1 MSLRF
6 SENRDLWDTV
16 TVELGTRPMSDV
28 SQPLRQPE
36 KVGFD
41 HLADDVF
48 GLSLRGLR
56 TIKDAFL
63 RPAVFFATARE
74 PDWERRY
81 TPSVRLFTSLILL
94 ILALRFL
101 WAGPGTVIEETFANQ
116 MQILAERYH
125 PIFGTRESLDKII
138 NTYFLIY
145 PGAVVT
151 TILVISL
158 ATFIWGKGTS
168 WGARVRLFFAAM
180 IPNAT
185 LSIVMVSFMGL
196 VPPSFMLATV
206 IVPMFVNFTIDSL
219 TIIRGLKPVFSLPS
233 RIWRGVLFA
242 LLSFLS
248 LTLASLV
255 SSIGAGFILG
265 KSVEYELQQRSES
278 AAPSESEAPSVPIQ
292 ETSE

>member
-1 MSLRF
+1 
-6 SENRDLWDTV
+6 
-16 TVELGTRPMSDV
+16 MSDA
-28 SQPLRQPE
+28 SQPLRQTE
-36 KVGFD
+36 KVGLD

-48 GLSLRGLR
+48 GLSLRGLK
-56 TIKDAFL
+56 TIRDAFWS
-63 RPAVFFATARE
+63 PAVLFASARD
-74 PDWERRY
+74 PNWDRRY
-81 TPSVRLFTSLILL
+81 TPSVRLFTSLIVL

-101 WAGPGTVIEETFANQ
+101 WAGPGTVVEETFSNQ

-180 IPNAT
+180 IPNAA
-185 LSIVMVSFMGL
+185 LSIVMVSIMGL
-196 VPPSFMLATV
+196 VPPSYMMATV
-206 IVPMFVNFTIDSL
+206 IIPMFVNFAIDS
-219 TIIRGLKPVFSLPS
+219 TTVIRGLKPVFSLPS

-242 LLSFLS
+242 ILSFLS

-255 SSIGAGFILG
+255 ASIGAGFVMG
-265 KSVEYELQQRSES
+265 KSVEYELQQQSES
-278 AAPSESEAPSVPIQ
+278 PAPSEGGTPSVPIQ
-292 ETSE
+292 ENSE

>member
-1 MSLRF
+1 M
-6 SENRDLWDTV
+6 SENAT
-16 TVELGTRPMSDV
+16 
-28 SQPLRQPE
+28 PLRQTE

-56 TIKDAFL
+56 TIRDAFL
-63 RPAVFFATARE
+63 RPAVLFTSARE
-74 PDWERRY
+74 PNWERRY
-81 TPSVRLFTSLILL
+81 TPSVRLFTSLIVI

-101 WAGPGTVIEETFANQ
+101 WAGPGTVVEETFAEQ
-116 MQILAERYH
+116 MDILAERYH

-151 TILVISL
+151 TILAISL

-180 IPNAT
+180 IPNAA
-185 LSIVMVSFMGL
+185 LSIVMVSIMGL
-196 VPPSFMLATV
+196 VPPSYMMTTV
-206 IVPMFVNFTIDSL
+206 IVPMFMNFAIDS
-219 TIIRGLKPVFSLPS
+219 TTVIRGLKPVFSLPG

-255 SSIGAGFILG
+255 ASIGAGFVLG
-265 KSVEYELQQRSES
+265 KSVEYELQQSSE
-278 AAPSESEAPSVPIQ
+278 AGALTEYETPSEPIQ

>member
-1 MSLRF
+1 MSED
-6 SENRDLWDTV
+6 ST
-16 TVELGTRPMSDV
+16 
-28 SQPLRQPE
+28 PLRQTE

-56 TIKDAFL
+56 TIRDAFVH
-63 RPAVFFATARE
+63 PARLFASARE

-81 TPSVRLFTSLILL
+81 TPSVRLFTSLILI

-101 WAGPGTVIEETFANQ
+101 WAGPGTVVEETFAEQ
-116 MQILAERYH
+116 MRILAERYH

-138 NTYFLIY
+138 NIYFLIY
-145 PGAVVT
+145 PGALVSG
-151 TILVISL
+151 ILLVSL
-158 ATFIWGKGTS
+158 CTFIWGKGTS

-180 IPNAT
+180 IPNAM
-185 LSIVMVSFMGL
+185 LSVVLVCLMGL
-196 VPPSFMLATV
+196 VPPGYIIATV
-206 IVPMFVNFTIDSL
+206 IIPMTVNFAIDST

-242 LLSFLS
+242 LLSFFS

-255 SSIGAGFILG
+255 SSIGAGFVLG
-265 KSVEYELQQRSES
+265 KSVEYELRQSSQ
-278 AAPSESEAPSVPIQ
+278 SVPLLESDTAGTHPQ
-292 ETSE
+292 EIPE

>member
-1 MSLRF
+1 
-6 SENRDLWDTV
+6 
-16 TVELGTRPMSDV
+16 MSDT
-28 SQPLRQPE
+28 SQPLRQTE
-36 KVGFD
+36 NVGLD

-48 GLSLRGLR
+48 GLSLRGLK
-56 TIKDAFL
+56 TIRDAFM
-63 RPAVFFATARE
+63 RPAILFASARE
-74 PDWERRY
+74 PDWDRRY
-81 TPSVRLFTSLILL
+81 TPSVRLFTSLILI

-101 WAGPGTVIEETFANQ
+101 WAGPGTVVEETFAEQ

-138 NTYFLIY
+138 NSYFLIY

-151 TILVISL
+151 VILLISL
-158 ATFIWGKGTS
+158 TTFIWGKGTS

-185 LSIVMVSFMGL
+185 LSIALVTIMGL
-196 VPPSFMLATV
+196 FPQSFTLAAVFIPMIVNFAIDSATV
-206 IVPMFVNFTIDSL
+206 
-219 TIIRGLKPVFSLPS
+219 IRGLKPVFSLPS

-242 LLSFLS
+242 LLSLLG

-255 SSIGAGFILG
+255 SSVGAGFILG
-265 KSVEYELQQRSES
+265 KSVEYELRQSGETG
-278 AAPSESEAPSVPIQ
+278 APSVNETPSDPIQ